1 LRTDLSKY
9 NISWYKP
16 GNKLF
21 IILWYF
27 VNIIFFQ
34 NKLIPFNSIKIF
46 LLKFFGAKL
55 GEGVIIK
62 PGVNIKYPWNLKIGD
77 FVWIGEDV
85 WIDNLAHV
93 YIGNNVC
100 ISQGAML
107 LCGNHHYKKSTFD
120 LIIGEIT
127 IKDGVWIAARSIV
140 TNNITCKEHSVLLT
154 NSVATNNLEPYNIY
168 RGNPAKSIK
177 KRK

>member
-1 LRTDLSKY
+1 MRTDLSKY

-127 IKDGVWIAARSIV
+127 IKDGVWIAARFSSVVMDKGPNLLAKLICTSIAFA
-140 TNNITCKEHSVLLT
+140 I
-154 NSVATNNLEPYNIY
+154 
-168 RGNPAKSIK
+168 
-177 KRK
+177 

>member
-1 LRTDLSKY
+1 MRTDLSKY

-21 IILWYF
+21 IILWYY
-27 VNIIFFQ
+27 VNIIFQ

-77 FVWIGEDV
+77 FMDRRRCM
-85 WIDNLAHV
+85 D
-93 YIGNNVC
+93 
-100 ISQGAML
+100 
-107 LCGNHHYKKSTFD
+107 
-120 LIIGEIT
+120 
-127 IKDGVWIAARSIV
+127 R
-140 TNNITCKEHSVLLT
+140 
-154 NSVATNNLEPYNIY
+154 
-168 RGNPAKSIK
+168 
-177 KRK
+177 